1 MTKSA
6 ETMERFIGL
15 RASGMTLAKAAQEL
29 GIAYNTAVNWEKNL
43 KENVEVAKAF
53 KMEELLEKY
62 RMTKEKRIELFG
74 ERLLAIQE
82 ELAMRDLSD
91 VPTPKLFEMMI
102 RCSKTLEAEVDIPEF
117 MSEEEIENIKRDRYI
132 SENKAEVNRANEE
145 NDWDVIATCR
155 KGIKTRKRELI
166 KLDMI
171 PPITD

>member
-6 ETMERFIGL
+6 ETMERFVGL
-15 RASGMTLAKAAQEL
+15 RASGMTLAKAAKEL

-43 KENVEVAKAF
+43 KENVEVAKAS

-82 ELAMRDLSD
+82 ELAMRALSD

-102 RCSKTLEAEVDIPEF
+102 ICSKTLEAEADIPEF

-132 SENKAEVNRANEE
+132 SENKAEVIRANEE
-145 NDWDVIATCR
+145 NNWDVVATCR
-155 KGIKTRKRELI
+155 KGI
-166 KLDMI
+166 
-171 PPITD
+171 